1 MASSYSAQTDSN
13 SIPGLIR
20 GIFDDLRTLI
30 REEIALA
37 RIEMREQLG
46 RARTAATS
54 FAIAAVAMA
63 FGGAFLLIAIALGIA
78 DLLNW
83 PAWAGFAIV
92 AVVMAAGGLLALSAG
107 RKQLRD
113 FHAVPEET
121 VTTVKE
127 NSAWIAKR
135 MSSVRR

>member
-1 MASSYSAQTDSN
+1 MAMPDTTHSD

-20 GIFDDLRTLI
+20 GILDDLRTLI
-30 REEIALA
+30 REEIELA
-37 RIEMREQLG
+37 RVELREQAG
-46 RARTAATS
+46 RARTAAIS
-54 FAIAAVAMA
+54 FAVAAIALAA
-63 FGGAFLLIAIALGIA
+63 GGGFLLIAIALGIA

-83 PAWAGFAIV
+83 PAWAGFLAVAIV
-92 AVVMAAGGLLALSAG
+92 MAGGGLVALGAG
-107 RKQLRD
+107 RKQLRE

-121 VTTVKE
+121 VSSVKE

>member
-1 MASSYSAQTDSN
+1 MAMPDTTYSE

-20 GIFDDLRTLI
+20 GILDDLRTLI
-30 REEIALA
+30 REEIELARVEVREQAGRAKTAAISFAAAASALA
-37 RIEMREQLG
+37 L
-46 RARTAATS
+46 
-54 FAIAAVAMA
+54 
-63 FGGAFLLIAIALGIA
+63 GGALLVIAIALGIA

-83 PAWAGFAIV
+83 PAWAGFLVVAIV
-92 AVVMAAGGLLALSAG
+92 LAAGGLVALAAG
-107 RKQLRD
+107 RKKLRN

-121 VTTVKE
+121 VSSVKE

>member
-1 MASSYSAQTDSN
+1 MAMPDTTHSD

-20 GIFDDLRTLI
+20 GILDDLRTLI
-30 REEIALA
+30 REEIELARVELRQQAARAKTAAVSFAVAAIALA
-37 RIEMREQLG
+37 L
-46 RARTAATS
+46 
-54 FAIAAVAMA
+54 
-63 FGGAFLLIAIALGIA
+63 GGALLLIAIALAIS

-83 PAWAGFAIV
+83 PAWAGFLAV
-92 AVVMAAGGLLALSAG
+92 AVVMAGAGLVALGTG
-107 RKQLRD
+107 RKKVRD

-121 VTTVKE
+121 VSSVKE